1 MTATAIARPRLIPA
15 LTAVVGMLIA
25 VYVAL
30 MITTIIF
37 ASLQTQL
44 AQNVQNAHKE
54 IAKLEDAY
62 YASVAALDATDPH
75 ALGYVT
81 PTRVQYLTQSSLP
94 NLTFAR
100 N

>member
-1 MTATAIARPRLIPA
+1 MIAAVLPRPRLTPLLSATAGA
-15 LTAVVGMLIA
+15 LVA

-44 AQNVQNAHKE
+44 AQNVQEKHME
-54 IAKLEDAY
+54 IAKLEDSY
-62 YASVAALDATDPH
+62 YASVAQLDSTDPH
-75 ALGYVT
+75 SLGYVT
-81 PTRVQYLTQSSLP
+81 PPHIQYLSAATLP
-94 NLTFAR
+94 NLTFAH